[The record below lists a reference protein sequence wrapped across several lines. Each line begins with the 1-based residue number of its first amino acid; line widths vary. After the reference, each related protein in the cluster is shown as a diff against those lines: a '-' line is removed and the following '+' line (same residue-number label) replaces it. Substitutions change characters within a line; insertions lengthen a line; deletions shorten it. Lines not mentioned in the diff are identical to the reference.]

1 MMNQKRQKKILTKKS
16 RKLYGQVF
24 DLIMYVF
31 TRDLDVPNNI
41 LKKVDDIADY
51 LGDVATG
58 RIK

>member
-1 MMNQKRQKKILTKKS
+1 MNQKRQKKILTKKS